1 MDSLTAVASLASTCL
16 VSINGLHTHAKTPG
30 LGHIQALLLLCYTDN
45 ANACI
50 SYLFLVLSDRVGG
63 ESHRGPSRLW
73 VMTVNVD
80 NWTLVL
86 T

>member
-1 MDSLTAVASLASTCL
+1 MDSLTTVASLASTCL

-50 SYLFLVLSDRVGG
+50 SYLFLVLSDQPQRSSSGG
-63 ESHRGPSRLW
+63 
-73 VMTVNVD
+73 
-80 NWTLVL
+80 
-86 T
+86 